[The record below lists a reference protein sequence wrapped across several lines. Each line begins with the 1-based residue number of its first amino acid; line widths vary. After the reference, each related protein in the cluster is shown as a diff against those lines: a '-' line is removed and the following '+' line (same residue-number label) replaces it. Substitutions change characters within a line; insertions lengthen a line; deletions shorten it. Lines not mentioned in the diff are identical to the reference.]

1 MLNLKTI
8 TIMKKFF
15 SLCLC
20 LFLACNLSVNA
31 QSKGDFYVGGNL
43 QFGLTALDMPIL
55 GSETSTNFGITPEV
69 GYFVADKLKIGMD
82 ITYYYSTETHQMHFM
97 PNIAYYVPIVK
108 NLYYVPELAIG
119 GGFIAPH
126 GESEGLFTMS
136 LKLASLEYRPTS
148 KFAFGVGLINLD
160 YSRWSEINL
169 VNFGILSSPTVSFK
183 YFF

>member
-1 MLNLKTI
+1 MT
-8 TIMKKFF
+8 
-15 SLCLC
+15 
-20 LFLACNLSVNA
+20 
-31 QSKGDFYVGGNL
+31 
-43 QFGLTALDMPIL
+43 
-55 GSETSTNFGITPEV
+55 
-69 GYFVADKLKIGMD
+69 
-82 ITYYYSTETHQMHFM
+82 FM

-119 GGFIAPH
+119 GGFMASE

>member
-1 MLNLKTI
+1 
-8 TIMKKFF
+8 MKKFF

-43 QFGLTALDMPIL
+43 KFGLTAVDMPVL
-55 GSETSTNFGITPEV
+55 GSETATHFGIAPEV
-69 GYFVADKLKIGMD
+69 GYFVADKFKIGLGIAYD
-82 ITYYYSTETHQMHFM
+82 YASETHQMTFM

-119 GGFIAPH
+119 GGFIASH
-126 GESEGLFTMS
+126 GESQGLFTMS

-148 KFAFGVGLINLD
+148 KFAFGVGLVNLD
-160 YSRWSEINL
+160 YSRYSEINQ

>member
-1 MLNLKTI
+1 
-8 TIMKKFF
+8 MKKFF

-43 QFGLTALDMPIL
+43 KFGLTSVDRPGLH
-55 GSETSTNFGITPEV
+55 STGTGFGIAPEV
-69 GYFVADKLKIGMD
+69 SYFVADKVKIGLG
-82 ITYYYSTETHQMHFM
+82 IAYNYSSEIHLMTFM

-160 YSRWSEINL
+160 YSRWSEINQ